1 MIGKERGGTASRTGR
16 ETFACVGLLLLR
28 RVPGEWRTRKR
39 LVPARPTEGGRS
51 VQFRTSISTCT
62 RFRIVRRGADCR
74 RWFQHG
80 SRSVGPPAAP
90 PVSVFAP
97 PRSTIRPFFVF
108 FRCSSGQTPRCGAVM
123 EGCKWPQHV
132 LHSWLLYLHMQCSAA
147 LSSSFQPGLCTGGTC
162 REGESSQVVVLGS
175 SPRCTVSASCVRDDL
190 VVLDG
195 TCLCYPSLKK
205 K

>member
-1 MIGKERGGTASRTGR
+1 MTDEKATCAG
-16 ETFACVGLLLLR
+16 
-28 RVPGEWRTRKR
+28 
-39 LVPARPTEGGRS
+39 PADGGGRS

-62 RFRIVRRGADCR
+62 RFRTVRRGADGD
-74 RWFQHG
+74 FNTAAD
-80 SRSVGPPAAP
+80 RSVHRRPPLCLCLQ
-90 PVSVFAP
+90 FAP

-162 REGESSQVVVLGS
+162 REGKGSPKSSS
-175 SPRCTVSASCVRDDL
+175 SARLRAAPCLHRACAMTWSCWMGHVC
-190 VVLDG
+190 V
-195 TCLCYPSLKK
+195 TIH
-205 K
+205 